1 MDMIIE
7 EILFS
12 VLLVSDHDCFDGMVD
27 GPFLKHQ
34 IIPLM
39 IGDRQKIAKTTVLKT
54 SNVEILRKF
63 SGRRIDTGG
72 ILNES
77 MMYTER

>member
-7 EILFS
+7 GVLFS
-12 VLLVSDHDCFDGMVD
+12 VLFVSDLDCFDGMVD
-27 GPFLKHQ
+27 CSFLKHQ

-39 IGDRQKIAKTTVLKT
+39 IGDRQKIANTQVLKV
-54 SNVEILRKF
+54 SNMGILKKLT
-63 SGRRIDTGG
+63 GRRIDTGG

-77 MMYTER
+77 MI